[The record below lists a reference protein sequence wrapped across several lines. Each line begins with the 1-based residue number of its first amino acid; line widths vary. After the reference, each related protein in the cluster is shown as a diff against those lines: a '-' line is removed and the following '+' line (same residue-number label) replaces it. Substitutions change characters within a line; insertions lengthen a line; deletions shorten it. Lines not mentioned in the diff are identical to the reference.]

1 MRFLLKFTRIVDKIS
16 ESAGLLATFLVLVT
30 IAIGFYNVVAR
41 YIGREIGLTLSSN
54 IFIEI
59 QWYLF
64 SLVFFFGFAY
74 ALKHSVNV
82 RVDFYFSQFTPE
94 RKAWVDVI
102 GHLLFLIPFCLI
114 GIYVTVSPVLTSW
127 GQLPNGS
134 WGTWE
139 MSPDPNGLPR
149 APIKTMIIVAFI
161 LLLLQAMAEVIKK
174 VAIIRGDKEIKA
186 IIEVDELDA
195 RPIE

>member
-1 MRFLLKFTRIVDKIS
+1 MRCLLKFTQIVDKIS
-16 ESAGLLATFLVLVT
+16 ENSGLLATFLVLVT

-41 YIGREIGLTLSSN
+41 YIGREIGVTLSSN

-59 QWYLF
+59 QLYLF
-64 SLVFFFGFAY
+64 SLVFFLGFAY

-82 RVDFYFSQFTPE
+82 RVDFYFSRFTPE
-94 RKAWVDVI
+94 RKAWVDFI

-139 MSPDPNGLPR
+139 LSPDPNGLPR
-149 APIKTMIIVAFI
+149 APIKTMIIVAFV
-161 LLLLQAMAEVIKK
+161 LLLLQAIAEVIKK
-174 VAIIRGDKEIKA
+174 GAIIRGDREVNAIVEI
-186 IIEVDELDA
+186 DELDA

>member
-41 YIGREIGLTLSSN
+41 YIGREIGITLSSN

-64 SLVFFFGFAY
+64 SLVFFLGFAY

-82 RVDFYFSQFTPE
+82 RVDFYFSRFTPE
-94 RKAWVDVI
+94 RKAWVDFI

-139 MSPDPNGLPR
+139 LSPDPNGLPR
-149 APIKTMIIVAFI
+149 APIKSMIIVAFV
-161 LLLLQAMAEVIKK
+161 LLLLQAIAEVIKK
-174 VAIIRGDKEIKA
+174 GAIIRGDREVKA
-186 IIEVDELDA
+186 IVEIDELDA

>member
-41 YIGREIGLTLSSN
+41 YIGREIGVTLSSN

-64 SLVFFFGFAY
+64 SLVFFLGFAY

-82 RVDFYFSQFTPE
+82 RVDFYFSRFTPE
-94 RKAWVDVI
+94 RKAWVDFI

-139 MSPDPNGLPR
+139 LSPDPNGLPR
-149 APIKTMIIVAFI
+149 APIKSMIIVAFV
-161 LLLLQAMAEVIKK
+161 LLLLQAIAEVIKK
-174 VAIIRGDKEIKA
+174 GAIIRGDREVKA
-186 IIEVDELDA
+186 IVEIDELDA

>member
-41 YIGREIGLTLSSN
+41 YIGREIGITLSSN

-82 RVDFYFSQFTPE
+82 RVDFYFSQFTPQ

-114 GIYVTVSPVLTSW
+114 GIYVTVNPVLTSW
-127 GQLPNGS
+127 GQLPDGS

-149 APIKTMIIVAFI
+149 APIKTMIIVAFV
-161 LLLLQAMAEVIKK
+161 LLLLQAIAEVIKK
-174 VAIIRGDKEIKA
+174 VAIIRGDREIKA

>member
-41 YIGREIGLTLSSN
+41 YIGREIGITLSSN

-82 RVDFYFSQFTPE
+82 RVDFYFSQFTPQ
-94 RKAWVDVI
+94 RKAWVDFI

-114 GIYVTVSPVLTSW
+114 GIYVTVNPVLTSW
-127 GQLPNGS
+127 GQLPDGS

-149 APIKTMIIVAFI
+149 APIKTMIIVAFV
-161 LLLLQAMAEVIKK
+161 LLLLQAIAEVIKK
-174 VAIIRGDKEIKA
+174 VAIIRGDREIKA